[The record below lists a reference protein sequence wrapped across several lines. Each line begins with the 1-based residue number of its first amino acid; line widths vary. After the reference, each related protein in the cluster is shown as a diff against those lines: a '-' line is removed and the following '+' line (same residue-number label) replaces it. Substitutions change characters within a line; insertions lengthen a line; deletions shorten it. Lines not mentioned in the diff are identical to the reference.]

1 MSPGSLF
8 GSLNF
13 SQRSNSTRRR
23 RRYIEEAELFNIEV
37 SHHNFIINNI
47 L

>member
-13 SQRSNSTRRR
+13 SQISNSTRR

-37 SHHNFIINNI
+37 NNHNFIINNI